1 MKKEPTEK
9 QIQQTLI
16 NSELAR
22 IANISL
28 AGNERF
34 FFGLSGMLLKQY
46 DCDFIVETL
55 HRIPQYGFAEA
66 ALYAFVRGVLKK
78 EYMKVYD
85 PCWEGLERVGIE

>member
-9 QIQQTLI
+9 QRQQILI

-22 IANISL
+22 ISNIPL

-34 FFGLSGMLLKQY
+34 FFGFSGMLLKQY

-55 HRIPQYGFAEA
+55 NTIPQYEFAGT

-78 EYMKVYD
+78 EYLKVYE
-85 PCWEGLERVGIE
+85 PCWEGLDAIGR